1 MLTEADM
8 IEAINYY
15 RAGDDDKLLE
25 LFQRFDFYDWETPEC
40 NEWKK
45 HHAQEFSDFIQY
57 VMAILPTTSTPM
69 INVLAL
75 CDNYIDLLAHVPAA
89 PDLAIQMIVDFWN
102 RKRAAEEEDVASYL
116 ALLRKNPDGKRVAEI
131 AQGAIGSA
139 NKLQGDGHLSAN
151 PNH

>member
-8 IEAINYY
+8 IEAIHYY
-15 RAGDDDKLLE
+15 HAGDDTKLLE
-25 LFQRFDFYDWETPEC
+25 LFQRFDFYDWETSEC

-116 ALLRKNPDGKRVAEI
+116 ALLIKNSDGKRVAEI
-131 AQGAIGSA
+131 AQGAIGIA

>member
-1 MLTEADM
+1 
-8 IEAINYY
+8 
-15 RAGDDDKLLE
+15 
-25 LFQRFDFYDWETPEC
+25 
-40 NEWKK
+40 
-45 HHAQEFSDFIQY
+45 
-57 VMAILPTTSTPM
+57 MAILPTTSTPM

-116 ALLRKNPDGKRVAEI
+116 ALLIKHPDGKCVAEI
-131 AQGAIGSA
+131 TQGAIGIA
-139 NKLQGDGHLSAN
+139 NKLQGDDHLSAN

>member
-15 RAGDDDKLLE
+15 RAGDNDKLLE

-57 VMAILPTTSTPM
+57 VMTILPTTSTPM

-102 RKRAAEEEDVASYL
+102 RKRAVEDESMVRMLSAFL
-116 ALLRKNPDGKRVAEI
+116 MHPDGEHVAETI
-131 AQGAIGSA
+131 QRATGGLTEQLGIS
-139 NKLQGDGHLSAN
+139 KDTKSC
-151 PNH
+151 